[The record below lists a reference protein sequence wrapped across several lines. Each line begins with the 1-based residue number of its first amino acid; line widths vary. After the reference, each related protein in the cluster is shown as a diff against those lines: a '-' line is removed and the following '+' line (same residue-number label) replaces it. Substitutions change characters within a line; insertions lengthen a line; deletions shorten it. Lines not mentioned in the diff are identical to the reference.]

1 MMGIYGVLF
10 VSGLLGSLGHC
21 LGMCGPLVMMVSAQ
35 LGSRRMSSAPHH
47 LAYHGARLA
56 VYALLGA
63 VMGGVGLLLGV
74 GDPLSRLAGTVSLI
88 LGLGVVLLGLG
99 YLGWLPHGG
108 IEGAGDG
115 LSRAMSWA
123 LQRDRPGGILL
134 LGGLNG
140 LLPCGL
146 VYSSL
151 LVAASIGG
159 PLPGALGMLAFGAGT
174 VPALLVIGLGAG
186 MLGVRARQAI
196 ARVTGALIV
205 VVGLQLI
212 LRGGAALGILP
223 HVSVIGVMIW

>member
-1 MMGIYGVLF
+1 MPGIYGVLF

-35 LGSRRMSSAPHH
+35 LGSREVGLAPHH

-63 VMGGVGLLLGV
+63 AVGAFGSLLGL
-74 GDPLSRLAGTVSLI
+74 GDPLGRLAGAVSLI
-88 LGLGVVLLGLG
+88 LGLGVILLGLG
-99 YLGWLPHGG
+99 YLGWLPRGG
-108 IEGAGDG
+108 LEGGSEW

-123 LQRDRPGGILL
+123 LQRGRPGGVLL

-151 LVAASIGG
+151 LVTASSGG
-159 PLPGALGMLAFGAGT
+159 PLPGGLGMLAFGAGT
-174 VPALLVIGLGAG
+174 VPALLVVGLGAG
-186 MLGVRARQAI
+186 MLGVRARQAM
-196 ARVTGALIV
+196 ARVAGALIV
-205 VVGLQLI
+205 LVGLQLL
-212 LRGGAALGILP
+212 LRGGAALGIVP
-223 HVSVIGVMIW
+223 HWRVLGVMIW